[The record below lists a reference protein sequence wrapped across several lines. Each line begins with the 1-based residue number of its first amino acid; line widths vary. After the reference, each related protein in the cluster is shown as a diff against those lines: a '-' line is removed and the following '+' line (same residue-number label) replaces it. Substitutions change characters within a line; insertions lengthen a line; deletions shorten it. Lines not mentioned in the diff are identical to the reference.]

1 MPVIKANS
9 LRDLKNRVNIHDV
22 VVRVVAL
29 KKAGGG
35 RFKGLCPF
43 HSEKTPSFNVSADKG
58 FYKCFGCGKAGDVI
72 NFVMETEGL
81 QFTEAVEAIA
91 QRSGIT
97 LEYEEGSGGPS
108 KETRSLKQEIFDI
121 HDLAAEFYRQAFLAS
136 TPHGT
141 FIRDYWIKNR
151 KFTLDLA
158 EEFKIGFAPVDD
170 SALAGALLKRK
181 FSEDALRQCGLFFTR
196 DGAVLTLGAMRPR
209 FRGRLMIPIRD
220 HQGRVV
226 AFTARQLELTPA
238 DDPAREAKYVNSP
251 ETPIFIKS
259 NLLFNLDRARQ
270 HVGKP
275 SPYDQDVD
283 IPGMP
288 AEKASWPFVLVEG
301 QLDALRCWSVGLK
314 TAIAPQGTSITE
326 SQLALLR
333 RYHPQVECF
342 FDSDSAGQKAALRFL
357 PMALKAGLEVRFLML
372 AGAEKLDPDL
382 LFLEQGL
389 GAYTAVR
396 KSSLKAMEFL
406 CRALVPN
413 PSKITA
419 EEKARAAAELFE
431 VIKNSDS
438 AVVRWNFMEQAAP
451 YLRMSPVALEQD
463 FKSYLAKQSKLTP
476 IAQRGQPISIKQEIL
491 DHSAEYDLLL
501 YSLHNEEA
509 LVKLPSLIP
518 LDWIDESHL
527 SGRLLGRFLVEISH
541 NGWPGNAHIND
552 LLHGDDEKALIT
564 SLLFEA
570 PREDD
575 PLKVINEALKALK
588 RRFYEPRQRQIELE
602 IASKG
607 TDVES
612 DLLSLL
618 KQRAEITRQ
627 LLNPPKLS
635 LGS

>member
-1 MPVIKANS
+1 MTFPPVPVIKANS

-108 KETRSLKQEIFDI
+108 KETRSLRQEIFDI
-121 HDLAAEFYRQAFLAS
+121 HDLAADYYRQAFLAP
-136 TPHGT
+136 TPHGD
-141 FIRDYWIKNR
+141 FIRDYWVKNR
-151 KFTLDLA
+151 KFTPELA
-158 EEFKIGFAPVDD
+158 DEFKIGFAPPED
-170 SALAGALLKRK
+170 SGLAAALLKRK
-181 FSEDALRQCGLFFTR
+181 FTEDALRQCGLFFMR
-196 DGAVLTLGAMRPR
+196 DGAIPTLGTMRPR

-220 HQGRVV
+220 HQGRVA

-251 ETPIFIKS
+251 ETPIFTKS
-259 NLLFNLDRARQ
+259 NLLFNLDRARA
-270 HVGKP
+270 HAGE
-275 SPYDQDVD
+275 
-283 IPGMP
+283 GH
-288 AEKASWPFVLVEG
+288 PFVLVEG

-326 SQLALLR
+326 GQLALLR

-382 LFLEQGL
+382 LFLEKGL
-389 GAYTAVR
+389 AAYDEVKRGSLSAMDFACRSLLPGAATASAEQ
-396 KSSLKAMEFL
+396 KSRAASELFAIIVQTDSDVTRTSFLSEIAGFLRVAPGALERDLRAFQARQSGSRFASPNTAPPPAANPATDARGKATEAHLLFL
-406 CRALVPN
+406 CLHHESLLHALA
-413 PSKITA
+413 T
-419 EEKARAAAELFE
+419 
-431 VIKNSDS
+431 
-438 AVVRWNFMEQAAP
+438 Q
-451 YLRMSPVALEQD
+451 
-463 FKSYLAKQSKLTP
+463 
-476 IAQRGQPISIKQEIL
+476 
-491 DHSAEYDLLL
+491 
-501 YSLHNEEA
+501 
-509 LVKLPSLIP
+509 LPHE
-518 LDWIDESHL
+518 WIDTSHTA
-527 SGRLLGRFLVEISH
+527 GCLLDRILAEVAH
-541 NGWPGNAHIND
+541 NGWTGRDNLDQLIETEE
-552 LLHGDDEKALIT
+552 EKTMVA

-570 PREDD
+570 AADD
-575 PLKVINEALKALK
+575 DLVKVANEGLRSLQ
-588 RRFYEPRQRQIELE
+588 RRFLEPRLRQIELE

-607 TDVES
+607 TDVDS

-627 LLNPPKLS
+627 LQNPPKLS

>member
-1 MPVIKANS
+1 MPVGLPSPPVPVIKATS

-22 VVRVVAL
+22 VARVVSL

-43 HSEKTPSFNVSADKG
+43 HSEKTPSFNVAADKG
-58 FYKCFGCGKAGDVI
+58 FYKCFGCGKSGDVI
-72 NFVMETEGL
+72 SFVQETEGL

-91 QRSGIT
+91 QRFGVT

-108 KETRSLKQEIFDI
+108 KETRSLRQEIFEI
-121 HDLAAEFYRQAFLAS
+121 HDLAADYYRQAFLAA
-136 TPHGT
+136 TPHGE
-141 FIRDYWIKNR
+141 FIRDYWVKNR
-151 KFTLDLA
+151 KFTPELA
-158 EEFKIGFAPVDD
+158 DDFKIGFAPPED
-170 SALAGALLKRK
+170 SGLAAVLLKRK

-196 DGAVLTLGAMRPR
+196 DGAVLTLGALRPR

-251 ETPIFIKS
+251 ETPIFTKS
-259 NLLFNLDRARQ
+259 NLLFNLDRARS
-270 HVGKP
+270 HAGE
-275 SPYDQDVD
+275 
-283 IPGMP
+283 GH
-288 AEKASWPFVLVEG
+288 PFVLVEG

-326 SQLALLR
+326 GQLALLR

-382 LFLEQGL
+382 LFLEKGL
-389 GAYTAVR
+389 AAYDEVKRGSLSAMDFACRSLLPNPAAASAEQKSRAATALFEIIVQTDSDVTRTSFLSEIAGFLRVAPGALERDLRAFQARHSGGRFANPNAAPVPAP
-396 KSSLKAMEFL
+396 KPAADAHGKATEAHLLFL
-406 CRALVPN
+406 CLHHESLLHALASQLPHEWIDV
-413 PSKITA
+413 SHTA
-419 EEKARAAAELFE
+419 GSLLDRILAEAAHNGWAGRENLDQLLETEEEKA
-431 VIKNSDS
+431 
-438 AVVRWNFMEQAAP
+438 M
-451 YLRMSPVALEQD
+451 VA
-463 FKSYLAKQSKLTP
+463 
-476 IAQRGQPISIKQEIL
+476 
-491 DHSAEYDLLL
+491 
-501 YSLHNEEA
+501 
-509 LVKLPSLIP
+509 
-518 LDWIDESHL
+518 
-527 SGRLLGRFLVEISH
+527 
-541 NGWPGNAHIND
+541 
-552 LLHGDDEKALIT
+552 

-570 PREDD
+570 AADD
-575 PLKVINEALKALK
+575 DLAKVANEGLRSLQ
-588 RRFYEPRQRQIELE
+588 RRFLEPRLRQIELE

-618 KQRAEITRQ
+618 KQRAEITQQ
-627 LLNPPKLS
+627 LRNPPKLLLS
-635 LGS
+635 S

>member
-1 MPVIKANS
+1 MPVGLPSPPVPVIKASS

-22 VVRVVAL
+22 VGRVVTL
-29 KKAGGG
+29 RKAGSG

-72 NFVMETEGL
+72 SFVMETEGL

-91 QRSGIT
+91 QRFSVA

-108 KETRSLKQEIFDI
+108 KETRSLRQEIFEI
-121 HDLAAEFYRQAFLAS
+121 HDLAADHYRQAFLAP

-141 FIRDYWIKNR
+141 FIRDYWVKNR
-151 KFTLDLA
+151 RFTPELA
-158 EEFKIGFAPVDD
+158 DEFKIGFAPPED
-170 SALAGALLKRK
+170 SGLAAALLKRK

-196 DGAVLTLGAMRPR
+196 DGAVLTLGALRPR

-238 DDPAREAKYVNSP
+238 DDPAHEAKYVNSP
-251 ETPIFIKS
+251 ETPIFTKS
-259 NLLFNLDRARQ
+259 NLLFNLDRART
-270 HVGKP
+270 HAGE
-275 SPYDQDVD
+275 
-283 IPGMP
+283 GH
-288 AEKASWPFVLVEG
+288 PFVLVEG
-301 QLDALRCWSVGLK
+301 QLDAMRCWSAGLK

-326 SQLALLR
+326 GQLALLR

-382 LFLEQGL
+382 LFLEKGLAAYDEVKRGSLSAMDFACRSLLPNPAAASAEQKSRAATALFEIIVQTDSDVTRTSFLSEIAGFLRVAPGALERDLRAFQARQG
-389 GAYTAVR
+389 GARFAPPGAPAA
-396 KSSLKAMEFL
+396 KPAAEAHGKATEAHLLFL
-406 CRALVPN
+406 CLHHESLLHALA
-413 PSKITA
+413 S
-419 EEKARAAAELFE
+419 
-431 VIKNSDS
+431 
-438 AVVRWNFMEQAAP
+438 Q
-451 YLRMSPVALEQD
+451 
-463 FKSYLAKQSKLTP
+463 
-476 IAQRGQPISIKQEIL
+476 
-491 DHSAEYDLLL
+491 
-501 YSLHNEEA
+501 
-509 LVKLPSLIP
+509 LPHE
-518 LDWIDESHL
+518 WIDTSHTA
-527 SGRLLGRFLVEISH
+527 GRLLDRILAEAAH
-541 NGWPGNAHIND
+541 NGWTGRDNLEQ
-552 LLHGDDEKALIT
+552 LLETEEEKTMVA

-570 PREDD
+570 AADD
-575 PLKVINEALKALK
+575 DLAKIANEGLRSLQ
-588 RRFYEPRQRQIELE
+588 RRFLEPRQRQIELE

-635 LGS
+635 LNS

>member
-1 MPVIKANS
+1 VPVIKANS

-91 QRSGIT
+91 QRFGFP

-108 KETRSLKQEIFDI
+108 KETRSLRQEIFDI
-121 HDLAAEFYRQAFLAS
+121 HDLATEHYRQAFLAA

-141 FIRDYWIKNR
+141 FIRDYWEKNR
-151 KFTLDLA
+151 KFTA
-158 EEFKIGFAPVDD
+158 ELGDEFKIGFAPPED
-170 SALAGALLKRK
+170 SGLAGVLLKRK
-181 FSEDALRQCGLFFTR
+181 FSEDALRQCGLFFMR
-196 DGAVLTLGAMRPR
+196 DGAIPTLGTMRPR

-226 AFTARQLELTPA
+226 AFTARQLELTPQ

-251 ETPIFIKS
+251 ETPIFTKS
-259 NLLFNLDRARQ
+259 NLLFNLDRARS
-270 HVGKP
+270 HAGE
-275 SPYDQDVD
+275 
-283 IPGMP
+283 GH
-288 AEKASWPFVLVEG
+288 PFVLVEG

-326 SQLALLR
+326 GQLALLR

-382 LFLEQGL
+382 LFLEKGL
-389 GAYTAVR
+389 AAYEEVKR
-396 KSSLKAMEFL
+396 GSLSAMQFA
-406 CRALVPN
+406 CRSLLPN
-413 PSKITA
+413 PSAASA
-419 EEKARAAAELFE
+419 EQKSRAASAMFE
-431 VIKNSDS
+431 IIVQTESDVTRTS
-438 AVVRWNFMEQAAP
+438 FLSEIAG
-451 YLRMSPVALEQD
+451 YLRVAPGSLERDLRAFQARQSGSRYANPNATPSPAPKPVADAHGKATEAHLLFLCLHHE
-463 FKSYLAKQSKLTP
+463 SLLHALATQ
-476 IAQRGQPISIKQEIL
+476 
-491 DHSAEYDLLL
+491 
-501 YSLHNEEA
+501 
-509 LVKLPSLIP
+509 LPHE
-518 LDWIDESHL
+518 WIDTSHTAG
-527 SGRLLGRFLVEISH
+527 SLLDRILAEVAH
-541 NGWPGNAHIND
+541 NGWTGRDNLD
-552 LLHGDDEKALIT
+552 QLLETEEEKTLVA

-570 PREDD
+570 PADD
-575 PLKVINEALKALK
+575 DLAKIANEGLRSLQ
-588 RRFYEPRQRQIELE
+588 RRFLEPRQRQIELE
-602 IASKG
+602 IANKG

-618 KQRAEITRQ
+618 KQRTEITRQ
-627 LLNPPKLS
+627 LRNPPKLS

>member
-108 KETRSLKQEIFDI
+108 KETRSLRQEIFDI
-121 HDLAAEFYRQAFLAS
+121 HDLAADHYRQAFLAS
-136 TPHGT
+136 TPHGE
-141 FIRDYWIKNR
+141 FIRDYWVKNR
-151 KFTLDLA
+151 KFTPELA
-158 EEFKIGFAPVDD
+158 DDFKIGFAPPED
-170 SALAGALLKRK
+170 SGLAATLLKRK
-181 FSEDALRQCGLFFTR
+181 FTEDALRQCGLFFMR
-196 DGAVLTLGAMRPR
+196 DGALPTLGTMRPR

-251 ETPIFIKS
+251 ETPIFTKS
-259 NLLFNLDRARQ
+259 NLLFNLDRARS
-270 HVGKP
+270 HVGE
-275 SPYDQDVD
+275 
-283 IPGMP
+283 GH
-288 AEKASWPFVLVEG
+288 PFVLVEG
-301 QLDALRCWSVGLK
+301 QLDALRCWSIGLK

-326 SQLALLR
+326 GQLALLR

-382 LFLEQGL
+382 LFLEKGL
-389 GAYTAVR
+389 AAYAELQ
-396 KSSLKAMEFL
+396 KGSLSAMRFVCQPYL
-406 CRALVPN
+406 P
-413 PSKITA
+413 KIKQISA
-419 EEKARAAAELFE
+419 EEKSRIYSSTADIILQSESEVVQRQLLEEVAHILELPTSTAVAFLE
-431 VIKNSDS
+431 RRKLFKDNPTFRIQPKRTEITDS
-438 AVVRWNFMEQAAP
+438 Q
-451 YLRMSPVALEQD
+451 
-463 FKSYLAKQSKLTP
+463 KK
-476 IAQRGQPISIKQEIL
+476 G
-491 DHSAEYDLLL
+491 
-501 YSLHNEEA
+501 EEA
-509 LVKLPSLIP
+509 HLLFLCLHHESLLHALASQLPHE
-518 LDWIDESHL
+518 WIDPSHTAG
-527 SGRLLGRFLVEISH
+527 SLLDRILAEAAH
-541 NGWPGNAHIND
+541 NGWTGRDNLD
-552 LLHGDDEKALIT
+552 QLLETEEEKTLVA

-570 PREDD
+570 AADD
-575 PLKVINEALKALK
+575 DLIKIANEGLRSLQ
-588 RRFYEPRQRQIELE
+588 RRFLEPRQRQIELE

-627 LLNPPKLS
+627 LLHPPKLS